1 MAQDGGKLQNGP
13 LVEKKKATKAN
24 LEYLNPTPF
33 PSVVGKEMVA

>member
-24 LEYLNPTPF
+24 LEYLNPPF
-33 PSVVGKEMVA
+33 PSVVGKEMVV